1 MENVLAPEVMTNFVT
16 WVKLNWVLL
25 LFLAAIAGA
34 FIFLRTKA
42 SDINDSDE
50 LSGLL
55 YDGQP
60 TVIEFY
66 SNF

>member
-1 MENVLAPEVMTNFVT
+1 MEYFSGVIA
-16 WVKLNWVLL
+16 WIKLNWTLVV
-25 LFLAAIAGA
+25 FIAVIATA

-42 SDINDSDE
+42 SNIDDTAE

-55 YDGQP
+55 VDGRP
-60 TVIEFY
+60 TVLEFY

>member
-1 MENVLAPEVMTNFVT
+1 MEYFSGVIA
-16 WVKLNWVLL
+16 WIKLNWTLVV
-25 LFLAAIAGA
+25 FITIVAGA

-42 SDINDSDE
+42 SNIDDTAE

-55 YDGQP
+55 VDGRP
-60 TVIEFY
+60 TVLEFY

>member
-1 MENVLAPEVMTNFVT
+1 VENTFMPEIMTNLIA
-16 WVKLNWVLL
+16 WIRLNWMLL
-25 LFLAAIAGA
+25 LFLTAIAGA

-42 SDINDSDE
+42 SNIESSNE

>member
-1 MENVLAPEVMTNFVT
+1 MPDIITNFIT
-16 WVKLNWVLL
+16 WVKVNWMLL
-25 LFLAAIAGA
+25 VFLGAMASA

-42 SDINDSDE
+42 SNIDDSSE

>member
-1 MENVLAPEVMTNFVT
+1 METAFMPEVMTNFIA
-16 WVKLNWVLL
+16 WVKLNWFLL
-25 LFLAAIAGA
+25 LFLAVIAGA

-42 SDINDSDE
+42 SNIDDSDE
-50 LSGLL
+50 LSGLV

>member
-1 MENVLAPEVMTNFVT
+1 MEFFSGVIA
-16 WVKLNWVLL
+16 WVKLNWTLVV
-25 LFLAAIAGA
+25 FITVIAGA

-42 SDINDSDE
+42 SNIDDTDE
-50 LSGLL
+50 LSDLL
-55 YDGQP
+55 VDGRP